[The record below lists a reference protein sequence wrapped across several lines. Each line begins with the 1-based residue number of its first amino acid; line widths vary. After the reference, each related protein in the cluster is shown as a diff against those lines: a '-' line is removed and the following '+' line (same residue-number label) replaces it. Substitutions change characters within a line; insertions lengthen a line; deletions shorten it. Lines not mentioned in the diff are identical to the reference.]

1 MTEAPRKPRPGLGRG
16 LNALLG
22 DIAPEPVPTAG
33 GSDTPAGI
41 RMLPVGALTP
51 QPGQPRRVFD
61 EAALEELSQSIATRG
76 VLQPI
81 LVRPHGRN
89 YQIVAGERRW
99 RAAQRARLHEV
110 PVIVRELDDA
120 DTFEIALLE
129 NIQRRDL
136 NAIEEADAYKRL
148 IGEFGHTQE
157 ALARLVHKSR
167 SHIANLLRL
176 LDLPDVVQALLTDGK
191 IDMGHA
197 RALIGAP
204 DVERL
209 ASEVVTKGLSVRETE
224 RLAKAAKDDGMPGGR
239 SGGGGGGSHG
249 RDADIAALERQ
260 LTDVIGLGVKITY
273 GAKGGTLTVH
283 YSTLDQLDMVCQR
296 LTGEPL

>member
-1 MTEAPRKPRPGLGRG
+1 MTEAPRKPRPSLGRG

-33 GSDTPAGI
+33 GNDIPAGI
-41 RMLPVGALTP
+41 RMLPVGALSP

-110 PVIVRELDDA
+110 PVIVRDLDDA

-157 ALARLVHKSR
+157 ALAKLVHKSR

-209 ASEVVTKGLSVRETE
+209 AHEVVAKGLSVRETE
-224 RLAKAAKDDGMPGGR
+224 KLAKAAKGDGSPAGHGGGG
-239 SGGGGGGSHG
+239 SGGGG
-249 RDADIAALERQ
+249 RNADIAALERQ

-273 GAKGGTLTVH
+273 GAKGGTVTVS